1 MQELRS
7 ANRLETFKAGKVV
20 ASLMLALSVLWSG
33 VAAATEAAA
42 GNGEDSAKPAAPLE
56 QILETPMSV
65 RESRERAQRAVN
77 ELSREIQNLKQSVV
91 TLNKDL
97 RVLEEDLLF
106 PANTRFH
113 VFLSLD
119 VGEFFRLEGVELR
132 LNNETVVSYL
142 YSEEERAAL
151 AKGGMHR
158 LHLGNVSAGEHT
170 LSAFF
175 IGQGPNGREYKRGSS
190 LRFTKG
196 QGPKYVELSIADSE
210 ARQQP
215 EFAIREW

>member
-1 MQELRS
+1 MTKSGLI
-7 ANRLETFKAGKVV
+7 AL
-20 ASLMLALSVLWSG
+20 LALALCTLLGGQASASEAESSV
-33 VAAATEAAA
+33 VD
-42 GNGEDSAKPAAPLE
+42 GEQAAKPAAPLE

-77 ELSREIQNLKQSVV
+77 DLSREIQDLKQSVV

-132 LNNETVVSYL
+132 LNNETVASYL
-142 YSEEERAAL
+142 YSEEERTAL